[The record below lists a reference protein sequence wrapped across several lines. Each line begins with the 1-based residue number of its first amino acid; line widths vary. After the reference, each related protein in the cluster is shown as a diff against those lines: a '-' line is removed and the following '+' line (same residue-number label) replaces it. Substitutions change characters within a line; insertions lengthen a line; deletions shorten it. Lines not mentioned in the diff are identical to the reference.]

1 MNGTGLFKELD
12 ERSRIIFQ
20 SVIQSYM
27 QTGEPVGS
35 RTLSRISGLDLSP
48 ATIRNIMADLEDL
61 GLILSPHKSAGRLP
75 TQTGLRFYVD
85 GLMELGDLT
94 KEEREAITAECSSN
108 GKSMHEVYEQ
118 ATGILSGLSECTGLV
133 VAPKANKPLKQI
145 QFVPL
150 GPGRVLAV
158 IVSADGMVENRV
170 LETSMDM
177 PATSLISAANYLNHH
192 VAGKTLEEVRSS
204 IEQEITAQKSQLDAL
219 SASLVQKGLAIKTGE
234 DDVHLIVRGQK
245 NLLGNITAMEDLERV
260 RKIFDAL
267 EEKESMMRI
276 LQTTQSA
283 QGVQIFIGTENQA
296 FSHEG
301 LSMIVSPYKNADE
314 KVVGAIGVI
323 GPTRLNYGRLIPIVD
338 YTAEVMAKLIG

>member
-1 MNGTGLFKELD
+1 N
-12 ERSRIIFQ
+12 
-20 SVIQSYM
+20 
-27 QTGEPVGS
+27 
-35 RTLSRISGLDLSP
+35 
-48 ATIRNIMADLEDL
+48 
-61 GLILSPHKSAGRLP
+61 
-75 TQTGLRFYVD
+75 
-85 GLMELGDLT
+85 
-94 KEEREAITAECSSN
+94 
-108 GKSMHEVYEQ
+108 
-118 ATGILSGLSECTGLV
+118 
-133 VAPKANKPLKQI
+133 
-145 QFVPL
+145 
-150 GPGRVLAV
+150 
-158 IVSADGMVENRV
+158 
-170 LETSMDM
+170 
-177 PATSLISAANYLNHH
+177 
-192 VAGKTLEEVRSS
+192 S
-204 IEQEITAQKSQLDAL
+204 IEQEIPAQKSQLDAL